1 MKTSFSVSNAK
12 KLHEKIVNTLVEEK
26 KSDLQEAK
34 LLAYYLMEYL
44 YEIDKTAILLEKS
57 IEYDELSLQDYL
69 QRLIKGEPIQYL
81 TQKAYFYGL
90 ELSVNEH
97 TLIPRPE
104 TEELVELIIQ
114 RIGKKTPL
122 RIADIGTGSACIP
135 IALAK
140 QLPDNQY
147 FAIDIST
154 NALEVAKSNAKK
166 NNVRI
171 SFIEQDILTKNLLH
185 IFPLHIII
193 SNPPYICLNEKTT
206 MNKSVT
212 DYEPHTAL
220 FVANETPLLFYEK
233 IALYGQDTLVGGGYL
248 FFEINQLYGEAMRA
262 MLLQKNYSHVE
273 ILKDLSG
280 NDRFAVAIKP

>member
-34 LLAYYLMEYL
+34 LLAYYLMEFL

-57 IEYDELSLQDYL
+57 IEYDELSLQSYL
-69 QRLIKGEPIQYL
+69 QRLIKGEPIQYI

-114 RIGKKTPL
+114 RIGKKNLL
-122 RIADIGTGSACIP
+122 RIADIGTGSGCIP

-147 FAIDIST
+147 FAVDISPNT
-154 NALEVAKSNAKK
+154 LAVAKDNAKK
-166 NNVRI
+166 NDVRI
-171 SFIEQDILTKNLLH
+171 SFIQQDILTKNLLR

-193 SNPPYICLNEKTT
+193 SNPPYICVNEKTT
-206 MNKSVT
+206 MNKTVM
-212 DYEPHTAL
+212 DYEPDIAL

-233 IALYGQDTLVGGGYL
+233 MALYGLDTLVSGGYL

-262 MLLQKNYSHVE
+262 MLLHYNYIEVE

>member
-12 KLHEKIVNTLVEEK
+12 KLHEKIVNTLIEEK

-34 LLAYYLMEYL
+34 LLAYYLMEFL
-44 YEIDKTAILLEKS
+44 YEIDNTAILLEKS
-57 IEYDELSLQDYL
+57 IEYDELSLQSYL
-69 QRLIKGEPIQYL
+69 QRLIKGEPIQYI

-114 RIGKKTPL
+114 RIGKKNHL
-122 RIADIGTGSACIP
+122 RIADIGTGSGCIP

-147 FAIDIST
+147 FAVDISP
-154 NALEVAKSNAKK
+154 NALEVAKDNAKK
-166 NNVRI
+166 NDVRI
-171 SFIEQDILTKNLLH
+171 SFIEQDILTKNLLR

-206 MNKSVT
+206 INTTVT
-212 DYEPHTAL
+212 DYEPDTAL
-220 FVANETPLLFYEK
+220 FVPNETPLLFYEK
-233 IALYGQDTLVGGGYL
+233 IALYGLDTLVSGGYL

-262 MLLQKNYSHVE
+262 MLLQKNYSNVE

-280 NDRFAVAIKP
+280 NDRFAVAVKP